1 MGFLKFKHKSKQCI
15 SKKVMLYGIKQLIF
29 TEKQRSSNQPYDL
42 FLIFFM
48 FLLSFLGRLCT
59 AKKKRHNKCKLQ
71 RFIEFSFAAYNIVV
85 IQIMINIYGS
95 SFNCKCRP
103 PNMFCFSVI
112 FLYTTQEKVFLKIY
126 SNRWIHFANY
136 LTVTKCFCTRV
147 SSYTFN
153 VKHI

>member
-1 MGFLKFKHKSKQCI
+1 MYKQKSNAI
-15 SKKVMLYGIKQLIF
+15 
-29 TEKQRSSNQPYDL
+29 RNQTVDFYRKTKIVKLTIWSLSD
-42 FLIFFM
+42 IFM

-126 SNRWIHFANY
+126 SYRWIHFANY
-136 LTVTKCFCTRV
+136 LRNFFAPEFLLTHSMLNTYKMM
-147 SSYTFN
+147 SFN
-153 VKHI
+153 

>member
-1 MGFLKFKHKSKQCI
+1 M
-15 SKKVMLYGIKQLIF
+15 YG
-29 TEKQRSSNQPYDL
+29 
-42 FLIFFM
+42 
-48 FLLSFLGRLCT
+48 
-59 AKKKRHNKCKLQ
+59 KKKRHNKCKLQ

-126 SNRWIHFANY
+126 SYRWIHFANY
-136 LTVTKCFCTRV
+136 LRHFFAPEFLLTHSMLNTYKMM
-147 SSYTFN
+147 SFN
-153 VKHI
+153 